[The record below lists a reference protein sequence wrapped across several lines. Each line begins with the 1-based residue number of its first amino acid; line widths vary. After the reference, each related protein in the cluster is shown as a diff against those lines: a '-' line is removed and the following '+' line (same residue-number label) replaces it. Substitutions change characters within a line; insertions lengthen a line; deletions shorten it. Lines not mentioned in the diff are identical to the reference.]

1 MKRGKKVED
10 DGIQMSGGIAIGD
23 MGDGAYK
30 YFGVLESE
38 KTKMKE
44 MKLKVRQDYYRRIK
58 RVLESSLYRKKNTV
72 KVINT

>member
-30 YFGVLESE
+30 DPGVLKS
-38 KTKMKE
+38 
-44 MKLKVRQDYYRRIK
+44 D
-58 RVLESSLYRKKNTV
+58 
-72 KVINT
+72 